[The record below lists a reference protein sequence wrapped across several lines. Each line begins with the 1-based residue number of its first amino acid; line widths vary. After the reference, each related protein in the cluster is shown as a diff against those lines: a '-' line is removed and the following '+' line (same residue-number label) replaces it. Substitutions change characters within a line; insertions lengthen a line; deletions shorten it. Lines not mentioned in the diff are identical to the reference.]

1 MTGLNLTNDQQSVS
15 SITVS
20 WTPPSE
26 RNGTFL
32 YELNYTATQDFNYN
46 TDPPRIQ
53 TNSSTIEDIPGG
65 SNNNEVLLPGVLPFA
80 TYTIEIFAFNRL
92 FGKSLSGPS
101 RKMTIQTLP
110 TSN

>member
-1 MTGLNLTNDQQSVS
+1 MTGLTLANVQQSVS

-20 WTPPSE
+20 WIPPSE

-32 YELNYTATQDFNYN
+32 YELNYTAIQDFNYN

-53 TNSSTIEDIPGG
+53 TNSSKREDIPGG
-65 SNNNEVLLPGVLPFA
+65 SNNNEVLLGVLPFA

-92 FGKSLSGPS
+92 FGKSLSGPP
-101 RKMTIQTLP
+101 RKVTIQTLP

>member
-1 MTGLNLTNDQQSVS
+1 MTGLTLTNVQRSVS
-15 SITVS
+15 NITVS

-53 TNSSTIEDIPGG
+53 TNSSTREDIPGG
-65 SNNNEVLLPGVLPFA
+65 SNNNEVLLGVLPFA

-92 FGKSLSGPS
+92 FGKSLSGPP